1 MEERPSWEEESGLTA
16 GDAIMEFRLGSWDL
30 TWETKA
36 DVKGVPP
43 PPHPAVVMEPDQGGS
58 IPRRAAHGKAWNT
71 LKIP

>member
-43 PPHPAVVMEPDQGGS
+43 PPIPLLSWSPTKAGASLGGQPMEKRG
-58 IPRRAAHGKAWNT
+58 IP
-71 LKIP
+71 